1 MLQGVDMK
9 HRVDLTTIP
18 TQDLAKA
25 IAERSEWM
33 VMVCKEPIGDPIT
46 VHKGHPVWL
55 QGILVDM
62 SQQIH
67 QSARKETV

>member
-1 MLQGVDMK
+1 MK

-18 TQDLAKA
+18 TPELAKA
-25 IAERSEWM
+25 LAERSEWM
-33 VMVCKEPIGDPIT
+33 VLVCKEPIGDPVT

-62 SQQIH
+62 SRQIH
-67 QSARKETV
+67 QLARKETV